1 MAFFKFR
8 KDSDDHPAPAPVTES
23 VETMRRRAR
32 YRLVG
37 ASILVLA
44 GVIGFPVLFDNQPR
58 PISVDIPIE
67 IPDKAKVQAPVNP
80 ENVAKAG
87 KQGVEASAPTVAPVT
102 PTPSPATTT
111 APATAAAPAANLSE
125 KRAASGIVAP
135 AASAAEAK
143 PAKPVQKAEEI
154 ISPPAAVKAND
165 GAKAQ
170 ALLDNT
176 APASATRY
184 VVQFGA
190 FSDATKAHETR
201 MKVEKAGIKTYAQ
214 MVQGPDGK
222 KFRVR
227 VGPFDTKA
235 EAMKAAEKIKK
246 LDLPVSILEL

>member
-1 MAFFKFR
+1 MT
-8 KDSDDHPAPAPVTES
+8 TEL
-23 VETMRRRAR
+23 AR
-32 YRLVG
+32 
-37 ASILVLA
+37 
-44 GVIGFPVLFDNQPR
+44 
-58 PISVDIPIE
+58 
-67 IPDKAKVQAPVNP
+67 
-80 ENVAKAG
+80 
-87 KQGVEASAPTVAPVT
+87 
-102 PTPSPATTT
+102 PS
-111 APATAAAPAANLSE
+111 
-125 KRAASGIVAP
+125 
-135 AASAAEAK
+135 ASAAEAK

-222 KFRVR
+222 KFRER